1 MLVLATQDQSSKSVV
16 CLPTREGA
24 RQLLLHFGSRDGGN
38 PKGREQRQGEAGG
51 GGTEQVHIEVGVAN
65 SEQRRGGNSLVWLE
79 LRGVAAGVP
88 VAVWQLTS
96 EGVHA
101 RECAR
106 AHGWPV
112 SSNDQTVAAQ
122 RSGGRQRWRTTWR
135 GHHLANGGARSGTA
149 CPAVVWLAPACVCRR
164 ETLDAE
170 LQTGQKRRQLDL
182 ARTRQ
187 RIAQLKVEPW
197 SVSGRSSHDGETP
210 ERWCC
215 VQVAGVLAP
224 AHKRAKRCTGVAKS
238 P

>member
-1 MLVLATQDQSSKSVV
+1 
-16 CLPTREGA
+16 
-24 RQLLLHFGSRDGGN
+24 LLLHFGSRDGGN

-51 GGTEQVHIEVGVAN
+51 GGTEQVRVEVGVAN
-65 SEQRRGGNSLVWLE
+65 SEQWRVGKGLVRLE
-79 LRGVAAGVP
+79 LHGVAAMVP
-88 VAVWQLTS
+88 VAAWQLAS

-106 AHGWPV
+106 AHGCKQMHPV

-122 RSGGRQRWRTTWR
+122 HGGGRQRWRTTRR
-135 GHHLANGGARSGTA
+135 GHHLANGGARSRTA
-149 CPAVVWLAPACVCRR
+149 CPAVVWLAPTCVCRR

-170 LQTGQKRRQLDL
+170 LQMGLKRRQLDL

-187 RIAQLKVEPW
+187 RISQLKVEPL

-215 VQVAGVLAP
+215 VQVGGVLAS